1 MGYLSA
7 AVILVAALGVFNL
20 LISLRLIRR
29 LREAGG
35 IPGRLPGRPVVLTA
49 AVGQKIGEFTATTTA
64 GQAIS
69 DRSLNQLTLAGFF
82 STSCPSCRERAP
94 EFLRYAATFPGD
106 VVAVVVGPV
115 VAGPVVAGPVVAG
128 PVVAGGD
135 GETADLAG
143 RLTAAGNVVVE
154 APDGPMVTA
163 FEVGGYPALCVVDP
177 HGRIIGSGTKIRDLP
192 ALVPA

>member
-106 VVAVVVGPV
+106 VVAVVIGPV
-115 VAGPVVAGPVVAG
+115 VAGE
-128 PVVAGGD
+128 D
-135 GETADLAG
+135 GETADLTG
-143 RLTAAGNVVVE
+143 RLAAAGHVVVE
-154 APDGPMVTA
+154 APHGPMVTA

-177 HGRIIGSGTKIRDLP
+177 HGRIIGSGTMIRDLP
-192 ALVPA
+192 TLVPA

>member
-1 MGYLSA
+1 MMGYLSA

-35 IPGRLPGRPVVLTA
+35 IPARLPGRPVVLTA

-69 DRSLNQLTLAGFF
+69 DRSLKQLTLAGFF

-106 VVAVVVGPV
+106 VVAVVV
-115 VAGPVVAGPVVAG
+115 GPVVAGPVVAG

-177 HGRIIGSGTKIRDLP
+177 HGRIIGSGTMIRDLP